1 MAYMIQEYED
11 STLDSS
17 DSPVPASF
25 LTAREDDPYLNKAA
39 VSVNFPDARY

>member
-1 MAYMIQEYED
+1 MAYLSQN

-25 LTAREDDPYLNKAA
+25 LTAREDDPYLNGA
-39 VSVNFPDARY
+39 VSINYPDAR